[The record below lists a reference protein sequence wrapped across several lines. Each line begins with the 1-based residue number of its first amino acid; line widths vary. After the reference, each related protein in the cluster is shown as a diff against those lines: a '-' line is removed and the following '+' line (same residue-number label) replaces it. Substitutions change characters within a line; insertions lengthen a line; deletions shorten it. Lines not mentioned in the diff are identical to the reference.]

1 MNTLQCRVN
10 GHTVHFNGASDFEKQ
25 IHRADIAPFVSEG
38 ENCVEFRI
46 YFYEDAKV
54 YDVLFGNVTESMRN
68 CLVYNTNVEACYL
81 QGDFGV
87 YASGGFRKGQQE
99 NVYLAD
105 AFYLGQR
112 RTEVTDPVL
121 EGYPF
126 FAGFMVLEKVFT
138 VDQAGKALLDLPG
151 NYARCA
157 LQINGQP
164 VEMSYFGHSADVSK
178 HLKAGEN
185 VARITLYSGNRNLL
199 GPHHNAREE
208 DPMYVPPRSFEL
220 PLSWKDGRSEKE
232 RSNYSF
238 VRFGLHAEK

>member
-1 MNTLQCRVN
+1 METQTSVRSTLRQLGDQRFIYAVN
-10 GHTVHFNGASDFEKQ
+10 CSLTQE
-25 IHRADIAPFVSEG
+25 AD
-38 ENCVEFRI
+38 
-46 YFYEDAKV
+46 
-54 YDVLFGNVTESMRN
+54 
-68 CLVYNTNVEACYL
+68 L
-81 QGDFGV
+81 QFDGD
-87 YASGGFRKGQQE
+87 
-99 NVYLAD
+99 
-105 AFYLGQR
+105 
-112 RTEVTDPVL
+112 
-121 EGYPF
+121 
-126 FAGFMVLEKVFT
+126 FAGFLSLDLETGKLTPLPAQLHFEPDQSYVLFLTWEEAAPEEERQILTLPGPFRIQECSDNYLT
-138 VDQAGKALLDLPG
+138 LDQAGKTLLDLPG

-185 VARITLYSGNRNLL
+185 VARIMLYSGNRNLL

-238 VRFGLHAEK
+238 VRFGLHAESKP